1 MFFIT
6 IKGKE
11 DELMVRKLIVCV
23 IGVVFMAGCSGGDGS
38 STARGGDSGST
49 ITQTGQY
56 NGLTTPALFTVTNA
70 KALSSDAYTTNRV
83 VATATG
89 VGKITT
95 ISGATPC
102 LLQGITSTL
111 KERVTSTLLR
121 SSSSNKIVAL
131 TIKDTIT
138 GMSGSITYQTE
149 LDQTTGNFTGKI
161 TFTEYQDTASSATI
175 TGTTD
180 FTGNLNTATS
190 IFTSLNMQMNSLLG
204 ILGGTSFTL
213 NGTISFSGGKLNVV
227 SIASVVLT
235 NNSTGNAYWFK
246 DYAFTYSG
254 NMVTISGTYYDPSE
268 GYVVVTTITP
278 LTAASA
284 DAIPL
289 SGELLFTGTNKTA
302 VRLTFTDSG
311 QTVEVDTAG
320 NSIFTIV
327 P

>member
-1 MFFIT
+1 
-6 IKGKE
+6 
-11 DELMVRKLIVCV
+11 MVRKLIVCV

-204 ILGGTSFTL
+204 TLSDWKPGGTWSSSTP
-213 NGTISFSGGKLNVV
+213 
-227 SIASVVLT
+227 SIATVNTVGVITPVSAG
-235 NNSTGNAYWFK
+235 ST
-246 DYAFTYSG
+246 
-254 NMVTISGTYYDPSE
+254 IITYYLSAGCRTLHTVTGGFEE
-268 GYVVVTTITP
+268 GFGRFTVVPGQSGAERCYSNSKSKRSHRWLVFGTSTYLISTP
-278 LTAASA
+278 RHLN
-284 DAIPL
+284 PR
-289 SGELLFTGTNKTA
+289 
-302 VRLTFTDSG
+302 RLDS
-311 QTVEVDTAG
+311 
-320 NSIFTIV
+320 SLI
-327 P
+327 